1 MGWDSKDW
9 IKPAE
14 RKNSPTTPLDQ
25 LVEETDDCHEKA
37 NITIYIG
44 EDYRSCHSFPLSI
57 TGKIDHENK
66 EKRKDGRVKIFLFFV
81 NISQK

>member
-1 MGWDSKDW
+1 M
-9 IKPAE
+9 
-14 RKNSPTTPLDQ
+14 RLPTPPTPQDQ
-25 LVEETDDCHEKA
+25 LVEKTDHYREKVS
-37 NITIYIG
+37 ITIYIG

>member
-1 MGWDSKDW
+1 MITMKVS
-9 IKPAE
+9 
-14 RKNSPTTPLDQ
+14 
-25 LVEETDDCHEKA
+25 
-37 NITIYIG
+37 ITIYIG